1 MLNPAEYL
9 RQVAE
14 EVKRVTWPT
23 RSETQQL
30 TLLVVV
36 VCGGIALYIGVID
49 YVFQRILSLFF

>member
-36 VCGGIALYIGVID
+36 VCCGIALYIGVID